1 MAFNCSFGDV
11 KSNEKSSRNG
21 KKASEFSRNRPELV
35 LKIGPKMVRI
45 CPEIGANF
53 AEIFF
58 KFDAKFILK
67 LLSILSVFGSIL
79 VSKTGFCPKM

>member
-1 MAFNCSFGDV
+1 
-11 KSNEKSSRNG
+11 
-21 KKASEFSRNRPELV
+21 
-35 LKIGPKMVRI
+35 MVRI

-67 LLSILSVFGSIL
+67 LPVILLVFGSIL
-79 VSKTGFCPKM
+79 VSKTGFCQKM